1 MLGEENEIIIR
12 GCKRPSGDSPVSYV
26 SPDYTSR
33 LQMDPGRWGKLSRL
47 RTLIPKQRKRLTK
60 DGRTMPST
68 SKCFQI
74 DLICCP
80 PPSVQVCLRLD
91 LSPPKP
97 SRSSTRL
104 VQSS

>member
-1 MLGEENEIIIR
+1 MLGEVNEIILK
-12 GCKRPSGDSPVSYV
+12 GCKWPCGDSPVSYV

-68 SKCFQI
+68 SKC
-74 DLICCP
+74 
-80 PPSVQVCLRLD
+80 
-91 LSPPKP
+91 
-97 SRSSTRL
+97 
-104 VQSS
+104 